1 MGRHVRGI
9 LFVDYV
15 RMLRGYGGVGWA
27 KYLLPEDIALMRARV
42 DLKGWYSMETF
53 ERYGVAILAE
63 VAHGQLDAVRMWG
76 RFQVDAVRAA
86 YSTLLAPNDPRETMM
101 RFQTL
106 RKTFF
111 DYDALNVV
119 AVDDGSAAL

>member
-1 MGRHVRGI
+1 
-9 LFVDYV
+9 
-15 RMLRGYGGVGWA
+15 MLRGSKGVDWA
-27 KYLLPEDIALMRARV
+27 KYLLPEDIALMQSRIDPV
-42 DLKGWYSMETF
+42 GWYAMETF

-76 RFQVDAVRAA
+76 RFQLDAVRVA
-86 YSTLLAPNDPRETMM
+86 YPTLVAQDEPRETMM

-106 RKTFF
+106 RRTFF

-119 AVDDGSAAL
+119 AVDDGSATIAVAYGMGRI